1 MEMRGIRKRGL
12 VETRAVRG
20 ELADPRW
27 APLLTLH
34 PER

>member
-1 MEMRGIRKRGL
+1 

-20 ELADPRW
+20 ELADARW
-27 APLLTLH
+27 ADTLRLA

>member
-12 VETRAVRG
+12 VETRTVRG
-20 ELADPRW
+20 ELADARW
-27 APLLTLH
+27 ADALRLP